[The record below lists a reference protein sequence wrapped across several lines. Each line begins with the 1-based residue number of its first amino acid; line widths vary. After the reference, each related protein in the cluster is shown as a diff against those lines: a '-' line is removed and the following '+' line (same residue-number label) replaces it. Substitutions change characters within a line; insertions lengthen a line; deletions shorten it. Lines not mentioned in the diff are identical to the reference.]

1 MEHKRVKRLYNL
13 TNKNR
18 GFEGQIAK
26 GVRRGE
32 LLTKWGNQAGFG
44 PAQKHK
50 HKKDKQMRDRLRAAG
65 REQARRLRRLRI
77 DSTDDVELAN
87 APANLHYQ
95 ISTDTRVHF
104 NLQTFVAEN
113 ADDPACDVCASITVC
128 IQAAYHNAV
137 SIL

>member
-13 TNKNR
+13 TNKNH
-18 GFEGQIAK
+18 GFEGQIAN

-32 LLTKWGNQAGFG
+32 LLTKWGREAGFG
-44 PAQKHK
+44 PAQKYK
-50 HKKDKQMRDRLRAAG
+50 RKKDKQMRDRLGSAG

-77 DSTDDVELAN
+77 SATDDVELAD

-104 NLQTFVAEN
+104 NLQTFVSEN
-113 ADDPACDVCASITVC
+113 SGDRACDVRTIIGRLHTS
-128 IQAAYHNAV
+128 N
-137 SIL
+137 